1 MLNTGHNTESPLAI
15 LKSHFGYDNFR
26 PLQAEIIG
34 NVLAGQDSLVLMPTG
49 GGKSLCYQ
57 LPALLFGGVTLVIS
71 PLIALMKDQV
81 DALNANGITA
91 RFINSS
97 LTASEIDSVQTQTR
111 EGLVRILYVAPE
123 RLALSGFRRFLQGL
137 DASVGLNLIAID
149 EAHCISEWGH
159 EFRPDYRNLRQLRQ
173 DFPTVPVIA
182 LTATATERVREDII
196 GQLDLQRG
204 RVFLSSFNRANL
216 SYSVQPKGNS
226 WEVLL
231 SLLQSHR
238 NQSTI
243 IYCFSRRETEELAED
258 LNDRGLT
265 ARPYHAGLEPELR
278 RSTQDD
284 FIRDRVPIIVATIA
298 FGMGIDK
305 PDIRL
310 VAHYSLPKSLEGYYQ
325 ETGRAGRD
333 GLPSECVLFYTYAD
347 KAKQDYFINQ
357 METDTEQQRAEQR
370 NARQKLDQIVDFAQ
384 LPTCRRRFI
393 LEYFGEQWTEEN
405 CGGCDV
411 CLAAG
416 EEFDATE
423 IAQKVLSAVI
433 RTGERF
439 GAAHITQVLTGSR
452 EKRVLEL
459 GHDQLTVHGIAKEF
473 ARPELREVMGHLQ
486 ARGLLARNE
495 GEFPTLSVSQI
506 GREFLKQRQRLTL
519 PRLKSS
525 GDGNEQPGA
534 RSARNGSANGSANGP
549 AAVLTDYDQTLFEEL
564 RALRKRLADVRDVP
578 AFVIFGD
585 VSLRHMAA
593 AIPQSPE
600 TFSRV
605 PGVGTAKLEQYG
617 PQFLEVIR
625 SYAEANNLPDRT
637 AELSG
642 RQRPRERDRET
653 DRQPP
658 ERRRGTTYDTTRE
671 LLAQRLTVGQIA
683 QQRNLAEPTII
694 GHLERLAAQGVAL
707 NLEHLLPPPE
717 RLDKIRTAFDTCGI
731 DFLAPV
737 MEYLGKQA
745 TYDELRLARIYLR
758 QEGKE
763 V

>member
-57 LPALLFGGVTLVIS
+57 LPALMFGGVTLVIS

-226 WEVLL
+226 WGVLL

-278 RSTQDD
+278 HRTQDD
-284 FIRDRVPIIVATIA
+284 FIRDRAPIIVATIA

-325 ETGRAGRD
+325 ETAGRD
-333 GLPSECVLFYTYAD
+333 GTGCPANVSSSTPTPTRPSKTTSSTSWRP
-347 KAKQDYFINQ
+347 IPNNNG
-357 METDTEQQRAEQR
+357 R
-370 NARQKLDQIVDFAQ
+370 NNGTPGKS
-384 LPTCRRRFI
+384 
-393 LEYFGEQWTEEN
+393 WTRWWTSLS
-405 CGGCDV
+405 CPPA
-411 CLAAG
+411 AAG
-416 EEFDATE
+416 SSWS
-423 IAQKVLSAVI
+423 IS
-433 RTGERF
+433 
-439 GAAHITQVLTGSR
+439 GS
-452 EKRVLEL
+452 
-459 GHDQLTVHGIAKEF
+459 
-473 ARPELREVMGHLQ
+473 
-486 ARGLLARNE
+486 N
-495 GEFPTLSVSQI
+495 
-506 GREFLKQRQRLTL
+506 GR
-519 PRLKSS
+519 
-525 GDGNEQPGA
+525 
-534 RSARNGSANGSANGP
+534 
-549 AAVLTDYDQTLFEEL
+549 
-564 RALRKRLADVRDVP
+564 RKIV
-578 AFVIFGD
+578 
-585 VSLRHMAA
+585 AA
-593 AIPQSPE
+593 ATFAWPPGKSLTPRKSPRRC
-600 TFSRV
+600 SR
-605 PGVGTAKLEQYG
+605 
-617 PQFLEVIR
+617 R
-625 SYAEANNLPDRT
+625 
-637 AELSG
+637 
-642 RQRPRERDRET
+642 
-653 DRQPP
+653 
-658 ERRRGTTYDTTRE
+658 
-671 LLAQRLTVGQIA
+671 
-683 QQRNLAEPTII
+683 
-694 GHLERLAAQGVAL
+694 
-707 NLEHLLPPPE
+707 
-717 RLDKIRTAFDTCGI
+717 
-731 DFLAPV
+731 
-737 MEYLGKQA
+737 
-745 TYDELRLARIYLR
+745 
-758 QEGKE
+758 
-763 V
+763 